1 VVGKVLSALVL
12 CAALIPPQEAWTS
25 DRVHK
30 HSITICSLIITEMTE
45 GRVSVA
51 KAREMSLAIAHAG
64 NQHFGRVTCGDMW
77 LYMAIV
83 YVESGFR
90 NNIINYQNCHGMFQ
104 VHAPSWASK
113 FGIKSRDLL
122 DVHINAHVG
131 IWVYKYYL
139 EQYKSVVPAL
149 SAYNSDHPT
158 AARGY
163 ARTVLGAKQSIKR
176 RYTQLYRSFLKN
188 EMMAFNM
195 CSLDTARP
203 SSAAAEEPHS
213 HMPLEMPLILRGVE
227 PPPPTS

>member
-1 VVGKVLSALVL
+1 VVGRVLSALIVCAVL
-12 CAALIPPQEAWTS
+12 ILPQEAWTS
-25 DRVHK
+25 DRVHR
-30 HSITICSLIITEMTE
+30 HSITICSLIISEMTE

-51 KAREMSLAIAHAG
+51 KARDISLAIAHAG
-64 NQHFGRVTCGDMW
+64 NLHFGRVTCGDMW

-83 YVESGFR
+83 YIESGFR

-122 DVHINAHVG
+122 DINVNAHVG

-163 ARTVLGAKQSIKR
+163 ARAVLSTKQSIKR
-176 RYTQLYRSFLKN
+176 RYTQLYKSFLKN

-195 CSLDTARP
+195 CWLDKTLP
-203 SSAAAEEPHS
+203 SSTFAEEPLPYS
-213 HMPLEMPLILRGVE
+213 PMEMPLILTGVE
-227 PPPPTS
+227 PPQPAS